1 MKVELY
7 VCVPHIK
14 HQQIIQWLQNSCF
27 FGSGF
32 CQHVLQLCNSLE
44 QSDKGAEC
52 LFWINSRYSEVPV
65 DPSSFS
71 HDNSNVSRS
80 FYKNLSNT
88 FLKSKNRQEVHLPG
102 DKGWMRIIEWICE
115 MSLSDCT
122 GRSAIAQLHSCS
134 PAFLCVLNTDSVQS
148 WVFGTHPKRKR
159 HGFLC
164 LPKSIYEIA
173 VTILSRM
180 WILHFCDNTLNQ
192 KMIQMMPERSSLL

>member
-1 MKVELY
+1 M
-7 VCVPHIK
+7 
-14 HQQIIQWLQNSCF
+14 
-27 FGSGF
+27 
-32 CQHVLQLCNSLE
+32 
-44 QSDKGAEC
+44 
-52 LFWINSRYSEVPV
+52 PV

-71 HDNSNVSRS
+71 HDNSNVSHS

-88 FLKSKNRQEVHLPG
+88 FLKSKSRQEVHLPG

-122 GRSAIAQLHSCS
+122 GHSAIAQLHSCS
-134 PAFLCVLNTDSVQS
+134 PVFFLCSQHQ
-148 WVFGTHPKRKR
+148 FCPKLSLWNSPKKKR

-180 WILHFCDNTLNQ
+180 
-192 KMIQMMPERSSLL
+192 